1 MTAAKSTVNRNSA
14 PGSLKSQNP
23 FVQYIKRTK
32 CTYRIGA
39 MKRNFF
45 SVSRLK
51 NFRCPIISPP
61 KGHFSIISTEKFLL
75 QTATTLQRLLLFFF
89 YEQSIHSLLFTT
101 ATFFC
106 LQGGLKRFGNCVP
119 LLHPKRPTRKIFPLF
134 PMVLF
139 LFSPR
144 ELIKR
149 PSLGR
154 LNKYLGQTLTNHQQV
169 K

>member
-75 QTATTLQRLLLFFF
+75 QTATTLQRLLFFF
-89 YEQSIHSLLFTT
+89 FLRAVHTFTVVYNGHFLL
-101 ATFFC
+101 
-106 LQGGLKRFGNCVP
+106 
-119 LLHPKRPTRKIFPLF
+119 
-134 PMVLF
+134 
-139 LFSPR
+139 SPR
-144 ELIKR
+144 WLKEVRQLCSIIT
-149 PSLGR
+149 S
-154 LNKYLGQTLTNHQQV
+154 QDTNS
-169 K
+169 KNISSISYGFIPI